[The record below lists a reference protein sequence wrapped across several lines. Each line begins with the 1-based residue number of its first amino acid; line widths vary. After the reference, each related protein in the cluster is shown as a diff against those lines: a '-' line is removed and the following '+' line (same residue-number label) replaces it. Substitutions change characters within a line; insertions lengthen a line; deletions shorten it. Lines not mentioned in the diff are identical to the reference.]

1 MTMNDNWALRHSTGV
16 AIILLTA
23 ASVVL
28 TLGFACALPLA
39 AFATISALLFKRG
52 PAIAALLSVWLANQ
66 VIGFTCL
73 HYPADFITFAWG
85 AALGGI
91 ALVSL
96 GAAGAVLAR
105 VHGFA
110 GLGLGLSA
118 TFAVYEG
125 SIYAAS
131 LASGADVSHFTLD
144 GVTRIFLINAAAFGC
159 FAAFRVLWLRTAF
172 GRNFEAS
179 LAPRYA

>member
-73 HYPADFITFAWG
+73 HYPADFIT
-85 AALGGI
+85 
-91 ALVSL
+91 SP
-96 GAAGAVLAR
+96 
-105 VHGFA
+105 
-110 GLGLGLSA
+110 
-118 TFAVYEG
+118 
-125 SIYAAS
+125 
-131 LASGADVSHFTLD
+131 
-144 GVTRIFLINAAAFGC
+144 GVR
-159 FAAFRVLWLRTAF
+159 RS
-172 GRNFEAS
+172 EAS
-179 LAPRYA
+179 LWSRLARRAPFLLAFMALPASVWA

>member
-1 MTMNDNWALRHSTGV
+1 MTTNDNWALRHAAGV

-39 AFATISALLFKRG
+39 AFAAISALLFKRG
-52 PAIAALLSVWLANQ
+52 AAIAALLSVWLANQ
-66 VIGFTCL
+66 VMGFACL
-73 HYPADFITFAWG
+73 HYPADFSTIAWG

-91 ALVSL
+91 GLVSL
-96 GAAGAVLAR
+96 GAARVVLAR
-105 VHGFA
+105 LHGFA
-110 GLGLGLSA
+110 GLGMGFIA
-118 TFAVYEG
+118 AFVVYEG

-144 GVTRIFLINAAAFGC
+144 GVTRILLINAAAFGC
-159 FAAFRVLWLRTAF
+159 FAAFGALWLRTAF
-172 GRNFEAS
+172 GRSFEAS